1 MLLIVSIKIMILH
14 TVRLL
19 PTWRVFKLLPLTGG
33 GEICHREK
41 LFRRDYN
48 ARLRAY
54 YVRRQRHHT
63 AQNDV
68 VGGGCL
74 PEEGLEDWLPRAT

>member
-14 TVRLL
+14 TDRLL

-33 GEICHREK
+33 GEICHRKNYLGEATT
-41 LFRRDYN
+41 LGCERNTF
-48 ARLRAY
+48 
-54 YVRRQRHHT
+54 RRQRHHT

-74 PEEGLEDWLPRAT
+74 PEEGLEGWLQRAT